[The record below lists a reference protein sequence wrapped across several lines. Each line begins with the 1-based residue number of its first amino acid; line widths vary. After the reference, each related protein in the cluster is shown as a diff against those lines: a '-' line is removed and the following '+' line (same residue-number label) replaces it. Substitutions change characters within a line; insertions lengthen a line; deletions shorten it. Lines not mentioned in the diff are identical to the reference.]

1 MGSNNFVLIVL
12 MKSVSVVAVCTVCML
27 MLLSCWPVCTGI
39 TGQGIDYRLSEDDT
53 IVSKHVAV

>member
-1 MGSNNFVLIVL
+1 VIICEII
-12 MKSVSVVAVCTVCML
+12 VCTFWFIL
-27 MLLSCWPVCTGI
+27 QNTGV

>member
-1 MGSNNFVLIVL
+1 

-27 MLLSCWPVCTGI
+27 MLLSCWPVCTGV
-39 TGQGIDYRLSEDDT
+39 TGQGMDYRLSEDDT